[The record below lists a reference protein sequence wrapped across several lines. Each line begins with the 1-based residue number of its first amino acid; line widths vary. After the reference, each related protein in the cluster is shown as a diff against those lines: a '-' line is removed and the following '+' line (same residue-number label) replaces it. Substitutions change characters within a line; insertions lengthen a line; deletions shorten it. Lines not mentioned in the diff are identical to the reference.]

1 MKMKKVESELDIT
14 NRIIKILEKN
24 DDISKLGARE
34 IRISLDN
41 IRKLLKQFECDI
53 RMDQLKKAHGFI
65 NYTKKQ

>member
-1 MKMKKVESELDIT
+1 MKFTKYRLINIKKMKKVESELDIT

-41 IRKLLKQFECDI
+41 IRKLLKQN
-53 RMDQLKKAHGFI
+53 KNG
-65 NYTKKQ
+65 

>member
-1 MKMKKVESELDIT
+1 MKKVESELDIT

-41 IRKLLKQFECDI
+41 IRKLLNQNKPLPPPPPKDREI
-53 RMDQLKKAHGFI
+53 HISGKSRHKR
-65 NYTKKQ
+65 

>member
-1 MKMKKVESELDIT
+1 MKLTKYRLINIKKMKKVESELDIT

-41 IRKLLKQFECDI
+41 IRKLLKQN
-53 RMDQLKKAHGFI
+53 KNG
-65 NYTKKQ
+65 

>member
-41 IRKLLKQFECDI
+41 IRKLLNQNKEPHNNKSSNGED
-53 RMDQLKKAHGFI
+53 K
-65 NYTKKQ
+65 

>member
-1 MKMKKVESELDIT
+1 MKLTKYRLINIKKVKKVESELDIT

-41 IRKLLKQFECDI
+41 IRKLLKQN
-53 RMDQLKKAHGFI
+53 KNG
-65 NYTKKQ
+65 